1 MPDANRMPVPM
12 ESHQADFPHSLLE
25 FCTMTKRNH
34 SNHNGDNMTTK
45 TTGLARTKP
54 NLFGVPSLETARAI
68 DDSDKAA
75 GLQAAHYR
83 LSARMRELEQ
93 QFDVKASEL
102 RASFVAECAEIIG
115 SIDE

>member
-1 MPDANRMPVPM
+1 M
-12 ESHQADFPHSLLE
+12 S
-25 FCTMTKRNH
+25 
-34 SNHNGDNMTTK
+34 TK
-45 TTGLARTKP
+45 TSIARTKP

-93 QFDVKASEL
+93 QFDVKAGEL
-102 RASFVAECAEIIG
+102 RAAFVTECQEILG
-115 SIDE
+115 GNDVGQ